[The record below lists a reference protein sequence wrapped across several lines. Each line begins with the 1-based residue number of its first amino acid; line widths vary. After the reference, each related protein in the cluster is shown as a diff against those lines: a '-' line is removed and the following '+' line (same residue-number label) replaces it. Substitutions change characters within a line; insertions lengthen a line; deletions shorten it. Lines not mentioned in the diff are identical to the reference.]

1 VADRPLAF
9 KVDENLPEE
18 VAAAFRDAGYE
29 ASTARSQG
37 LAGVEDARLS
47 EVVRQERR
55 VFVTLD
61 VDYGDIRAY
70 PPDEYPG
77 IIVLRVTR
85 QDKARILA
93 AIGRMLP
100 LLNTEAVTRRLWVVE
115 EHAVRIRGE
124 A

>member
-1 VADRPLAF
+1 VPDRPLAF
-9 KVDENLPEE
+9 KVDENLPED

-37 LAGVEDARLS
+37 LAGVEDARLM
-47 EVVRQERR
+47 EVARQEQR

-61 VDYGDIRAY
+61 VDFGDIRVY
-70 PPDEYPG
+70 PPDEYAG
-77 IIVLRVTR
+77 IIVFRMTQ
-85 QDKARILA
+85 QDKTRILG
-93 AIGRMLP
+93 AIRHMLP
-100 LLNTEAVTRRLWVVE
+100 LLTTEAVTRRLWVVE

>member
-1 VADRPLAF
+1 VPDHPLTF
-9 KVDENLPEE
+9 KVDENLPED

-47 EVVRQERR
+47 EVARREGR

-61 VDYGDIRAY
+61 VDFGDIRAY

-77 IIVLRVTR
+77 IIVLRMAR
-85 QDKARILA
+85 QDKTRILA
-93 AIGRMLP
+93 AIRRMLP
-100 LLNTEAVTRRLWVVE
+100 LLGTEAVTRRLWVVE

>member
-1 VADRPLAF
+1 MPERPLAF
-9 KVDENLPEE
+9 KVDENLPED
-18 VAAAFRDAGYE
+18 VAAALRDAGYE
-29 ASTARSQG
+29 ASTVTSQG
-37 LAGVEDARLS
+37 LAGVEDARLM
-47 EVVRQERR
+47 EVVQREGR

-61 VDYGDIRAY
+61 VDFGDIRAY

-77 IIVLRVTR
+77 IIVLRATR

-93 AIGRMLP
+93 AIRRMLP
-100 LLNTEAVTRRLWVVE
+100 LMVTEAVTRRLWVVE